1 MFLSLLRPG
10 PGTTSGEADGMSEPS
25 RLPARGSPLGSPGGI
40 EGEHATAQ
48 AVRTMF
54 AAVASRYDFLN
65 HFLSLGCDILWR
77 RATAKALRGV
87 LKRADSV
94 VIDLCCGT
102 GDLAMAL
109 SRHSA
114 GVVVG
119 ADFCH
124 AMLQLAQRK
133 ALRRPAVVL
142 LEADALCLPFRDQSA
157 DAVTI
162 AFGLRNLANYAQGIQ
177 EMRRVLK
184 PGGLLAILEF
194 SQVCLPLAG
203 RLFGFY
209 FRQVLPR
216 LGTWISGV
224 SGPYQYLPD
233 SVARFPNQQSLA
245 AFLSGEGFQD
255 VRYVNFTGGI
265 AALHLASKASG

>member
-1 MFLSLLRPG
+1 
-10 PGTTSGEADGMSEPS
+10 MSDPS
-25 RLPARGSPLGSPGGI
+25 RLPAGGSRWGSPGGI
-40 EGEHATAQ
+40 EGDDATAQ

-77 RATAKALRGV
+77 RATANALRSV
-87 LKRADSV
+87 LQRSGSMV
-94 VIDLCCGT
+94 LDLCCGT
-102 GDLAMAL
+102 GDLAIAL

-124 AMLQLAQRK
+124 PMLKLAKRK
-133 ALRRPAVVL
+133 PLPRGAVFF

-194 SQVCLPLAG
+194 SQMRLPLAG
-203 RLFGFY
+203 GLFRVY
-209 FRQVLPR
+209 FHQILPR
-216 LGTWISGV
+216 LGSWISGV

-245 AFLSGEGFQD
+245 EFLRGEGFRK
-255 VRYVNFTGGI
+255 VRFVNFAGGI
-265 AALHLASKASG
+265 AALHLASKVSG